1 MAGRTFAHMTA
12 PPPAEQLWY
21 KLCGLEGPLKRIQK
35 VLILSGLRL
44 FPNQAGGHL
53 RTGNFAKALARLGFE
68 VSIYSLAGRKE
79 DYLKGPAHLQQS
91 IEPGL
96 VEDINLSLPLGLA
109 QTLARRLGLPRLW
122 QYPILASGL
131 IPASLR
137 ERLRWADCIVCDLP
151 FVPPVPGPWRKKPW
165 VLLSHNLEY
174 RLLEQGGFRD
184 RHLFAPILL
193 QWEQTASKRYD
204 GILACAMEDYEFF
217 QAHNTELKPIQLV
230 PNGIDAGL
238 YAPNAEVRASMR
250 HELGFVPQD
259 RVILFSGSRYAP
271 NVEAVAQLQDFA
283 HKYADA
289 LQAAAVKFLI
299 LGSVA
304 PASRSAQVIATGF
317 VPSVLPYFQAADFAI
332 NPVLRGSGSNVKI
345 FEYLAARLP
354 ILSTEFGVRGS
365 LLMPEQ
371 DYLPFDWATLPAR
384 LARLDSERSPE
395 AWRAFGEDVW
405 QRHAASSDM
414 TEIVRQQWDV
424 LLRGLPQTSLRLVSQ
439 LPHSLAG
446 DPKQS

>member
-1 MAGRTFAHMTA
+1 
-12 PPPAEQLWY
+12 
-21 KLCGLEGPLKRIQK
+21 LKRIQK
-35 VLILSGLRL
+35 ILILSGLRL
-44 FPNQAGGHL
+44 FPNQSGGHL
-53 RTGNFAKALARLGFE
+53 RSGNFAKALARLGFD
-68 VSIYSLAGRKE
+68 VCIYSLAGRKE
-79 DYLKGPAHLQQS
+79 DYQNGPNLLRQS
-91 IEPGL
+91 LEPGL
-96 VEDINLSLPLGLA
+96 VEEINLSLPLGLA

-137 ERLRWADCIVCDLP
+137 DRLHWADCIICDLP

-174 RLLEQGGFRD
+174 RLLEQGGFQD
-184 RHLFAPILL
+184 KHLFAPILQ

-204 GILACAMEDYEFF
+204 GILACAAEDFEFF
-217 QAHNTELKPIQLV
+217 QAHNRESKPIQLI

-238 YAPNAEVRASMR
+238 YAPDAQVRSTMR
-250 HELGFVPQD
+250 NELGFGPAD
-259 RVILFSGSRYAP
+259 RVVLFSGSRYAP
-271 NVEAVAQLQDFA
+271 NMEAVAQLQDFVDKHA
-283 HKYADA
+283 EA

-304 PASRSAQVIATGF
+304 PASRSAQIVATGF

-365 LLMPEQ
+365 LLIPEQ
-371 DYLPFDWATLPAR
+371 DYLPFDWNSLMAR
-384 LARLDSERSPE
+384 LAGLGSARNPE
-395 AWRAFGEDVW
+395 GWRIFGEEVW
-405 QRHAASSDM
+405 QRHAANSDM
-414 TEIVRQQWDV
+414 TEIVRQQWEA
-424 LLRGLPQTSLRLVSQ
+424 LERGLPQMSLRLVSQ
-439 LPHSLAG
+439 LPHGLVGRS
-446 DPKQS
+446 

>member
-1 MAGRTFAHMTA
+1 MKSIH
-12 PPPAEQLWY
+12 
-21 KLCGLEGPLKRIQK
+21 K

-53 RTGNFAKALARLGFE
+53 RSGNVAKALARLGYD
-68 VSIYSLAGRKE
+68 VCIYSLAGRKE
-79 DYLKGPAHLQQS
+79 DYGSGSQLLQQS

-96 VEDINLSLPLGLA
+96 VEEINLALPLGLA

-131 IPASLR
+131 IPATLR
-137 ERLRWADCIVCDLP
+137 DRLQWADCIICDLP

-193 QWEQTASKRYD
+193 EWERTASKRYD
-204 GILACAMEDYEFF
+204 GILACATEDYDFF
-217 QAHNTELKPIQLV
+217 QAHNREAKPIQLV
-230 PNGIDAGL
+230 PNGIDAAL
-238 YAPNAEVRASMR
+238 YAPDADARAAMR
-250 HELGFVPQD
+250 QELGFAEQD
-259 RVILFSGSRYAP
+259 RVIVFSGSRYAP
-271 NVEAVAQLQDFA
+271 NVEALAQLQDFV
-283 HKYADA
+283 HKHAEA

-299 LGSVA
+299 LGSMA
-304 PASRSAQVIATGF
+304 PASRSARMIATGF

-332 NPVLRGSGSNVKI
+332 NPVQRGSGSNVKI

-365 LLMPEQ
+365 QLQPET
-371 DYLPFDWATLPAR
+371 DYLPFDWNSLMLR
-384 LARLDSERSPE
+384 LSSLSQARSPE
-395 AWRAFGEDVW
+395 VWRSFGEGVW
-405 QRHAASSDM
+405 QRHAANSDM
-414 TEIVRQQWDV
+414 TEIVRQQWES
-424 LLRGLPQTSLRLVSQ
+424 LERSLPQFSLRLVSQ
-439 LPHSLAG
+439 VPHSLASR
-446 DPKQS
+446 P